1 MQIRMSAGVK
11 CHLIQWK
18 KQVLKQLTKIGQQV
32 LGTINVTG
40 GYLNNIGTVKYYCL
54 RTRLRK
60 PIFVMN

>member
-11 CHLIQWK
+11 CHLIQRK

-40 GYLNNIGTVKYYCL
+40 GYSNNIGTVKYE
-54 RTRLRK
+54 K
-60 PIFVMN
+60 N